1 MAHAHG
7 GAPVFVKI
15 AAARAFDIGP
25 HVGRIREVEVGS
37 EAVFDP
43 RILAV
48 DVIDLAVAAYNGVVA
63 QKLMHCGD
71 AQISRAPV
79 FRTAHA
85 EGKARTSHQTV
96 GVIEAIGRAVGER
109 ENVCIH
115 MRVGEFNLRFK
126 IEGLRKVEA
135 PAELSG
141 ERGDDVVH
149 RTENLNQVQ
158 GRLTIVEGRLEGN
171 SRALKAFL
179 EQLKTSLEEQGIMVD
194 IDTVRGVLR
203 VPESAVTF
211 GVGLNT
217 LDDSNLEKVKII
229 GNVLE
234 KELPCYQPLSMK
246 EPHCLEM
253 NPNGNTLDAVFI
265 EGHTDNQTYRGDLTG
280 RRNRL
285 LSTSRSSAVFDAMVV
300 GRPGLEG
307 LTNIR
312 NERLFSLS
320 GYGASR
326 PLPGHEHP
334 TPTNDPANRRIE
346 FRFIMTPPAI
356 SKEESRLIRSDAET
370 VHGS

>member
-1 MAHAHG
+1 MQDA
-7 GAPVFVKI
+7 KE
-15 AAARAFDIGP
+15 AAERAR
-25 HVGRIREVEVGS
+25 
-37 EAVFDP
+37 
-43 RILAV
+43 
-48 DVIDLAVAAYNGVVA
+48 VA
-63 QKLMHCGD
+63 L
-71 AQISRAPV
+71 
-79 FRTAHA
+79 
-85 EGKARTSHQTV
+85 
-96 GVIEAIGRAVGER
+96 
-109 ENVCIH
+109 
-115 MRVGEFNLRFK
+115 
-126 IEGLRKVEA
+126 
-135 PAELSG
+135 
-141 ERGDDVVH
+141 
-149 RTENLNQVQ
+149 ENLNQVQ
-158 GRLTIVEGRLEGN
+158 GRLTIVEERLEGN

>member
-1 MAHAHG
+1 MIRSVRKKHSRPERVNYLASVSDLMSALLF
-7 GAPVFVKI
+7 VF
-15 AAARAFDIGP
+15 
-25 HVGRIREVEVGS
+25 
-37 EAVFDP
+37 
-43 RILAV
+43 ILT
-48 DVIDLAVAAYNGVVA
+48 LAVAIIQA
-63 QKLMHCGD
+63 
-71 AQISRAPV
+71 
-79 FRTAHA
+79 RTAA
-85 EGKARTSHQTV
+85 
-96 GVIEAIGRAVGER
+96 GRADEEARHAKEAAER
-109 ENVCIH
+109 A
-115 MRVGEFNLRFK
+115 RVAL
-126 IEGLRKVEA
+126 
-135 PAELSG
+135 
-141 ERGDDVVH
+141 
-149 RTENLNQVQ
+149 ENLNQVQ
-158 GRLTIVEGRLEGN
+158 GRLTIVEERLEGN

-234 KELPCYQPLSMK
+234 KELPCYHPLSMK

>member
-1 MAHAHG
+1 MIRSVRKKHSRPERVNYLASVSDLMSALLF
-7 GAPVFVKI
+7 VF
-15 AAARAFDIGP
+15 
-25 HVGRIREVEVGS
+25 
-37 EAVFDP
+37 
-43 RILAV
+43 ILT
-48 DVIDLAVAAYNGVVA
+48 LAVAIIQA
-63 QKLMHCGD
+63 
-71 AQISRAPV
+71 
-79 FRTAHA
+79 RTAA
-85 EGKARTSHQTV
+85 
-96 GVIEAIGRAVGER
+96 GRADEEARHAKEAAER
-109 ENVCIH
+109 A
-115 MRVGEFNLRFK
+115 RVAL
-126 IEGLRKVEA
+126 
-135 PAELSG
+135 
-141 ERGDDVVH
+141 
-149 RTENLNQVQ
+149 ENLNQVQ
-158 GRLTIVEGRLEGN
+158 GRLTIVEERLEGN

-320 GYGASR
+320 GYDASR